1 MEGRPGHPSGDSR
14 PEGRF
19 YRDLTG
25 GSSRSGKSSMERRA
39 SEKSRFPNLQGG
51 ARDGWGRIW
60 PRPGGSPAPPT
71 PHALTP
77 LPSDQV
83 EVVAQRGVVA
93 VQLIWRG
100 VFSRSL
106 GFGGVGVD
114 QLPQA
119 DEQGQ

>member
-1 MEGRPGHPSGDSR
+1 MGGVVSGHAPGDR
-14 PEGRF
+14 
-19 YRDLTG
+19 
-25 GSSRSGKSSMERRA
+25 
-39 SEKSRFPNLQGG
+39 Q
-51 ARDGWGRIW
+51 
-60 PRPGGSPAPPT
+60 APPT
-71 PHALTP
+71 PHTFSP

-100 VFSRSL
+100 VLSRSL

-114 QLPQA
+114 KLPQA